1 MAKETPA
8 EYFIGTD
15 HQFVYEI
22 LDDDESAAIDVTSWA
37 LSWMWKRRASD
48 PDERAVLTKTSG
60 SGIAVAGTYNADPD
74 VNLQRATVTVEDTDT
89 LTVAAGLYVFELK
102 RTDAGF
108 ETVLAYGAL
117 TVRRGV
123 HR

>member
-1 MAKETPA
+1 MAKETAA

-22 LDDDESAAIDVTSWA
+22 LNEGETAAINIASWT
-37 LSWMWKRRASD
+37 LSWMVKRRKSD
-48 PDERAVLTKTSG
+48 ADVDAVLTKTTT
-60 SGIAVAGTYNADPD
+60 SGIAIDGTFNATPGTNTQ
-74 VNLQRATVTVEDTDT
+74 VATVTVDDTDT
-89 LTVAAGLYVFELK
+89 LTLPPGSYYAELK

-108 ETVLAYGAL
+108 ETVLAYGVL
-117 TVRRGV
+117 TIKRGV